1 MFIKQVKLC
10 TYPLSKQ
17 YGINRAEDIRKYFV
31 KVFKGIEQKLLKA
44 LYKGC
49 MDTIEEYQNDIKTIL
64 FSKKSLWFS
73 HIINKGRMKK

>member
-1 MFIKQVKLC
+1 MSIKQVKLC

-31 KVFKGIEQKLLKA
+31 KAFKGIEYKLLKE

-49 MDTIEEYQNDIKTIL
+49 IDTIEEYQNDIIL
-64 FSKKSLWFS
+64 ISF
-73 HIINKGRMKK
+73 